1 MDKNDVTSE
10 AIAALAH
17 LRFAV
22 RTGLGLE
29 GHVRDA
35 VNTLDDAGVFAALDE
50 AVDYASAEEILADI
64 TPAPAWH
71 PRTPDDP
78 KQAEELAEARA
89 EIDEADRLL
98 GRSPGVTLEV
108 GQKLTQELAEAMFEV
123 ANPNRSPFPEGQPL
137 ERIPGTDII
146 RPAHEHVF
154 ASPHSDEVCY
164 GAEWCTL
171 TYGEHRKQN

>member
-1 MDKNDVTSE
+1 MDKNDVTPE

-35 VNTLDDAGVFAALDE
+35 VNILDDAGVFAALDE
-50 AVDYASAEEILADI
+50 AVDYASAEEILTESALQTCPECAVYDGHHIGCSRIDWDEYKASAD
-64 TPAPAWH
+64 PAPARH
-71 PRTPDDP
+71 
-78 KQAEELAEARA
+78 Q
-89 EIDEADRLL
+89 
-98 GRSPGVTLEV
+98 GVTLGV

-123 ANPNRSPFPEGQPL
+123 ANPNRSPFPEGPPL

-154 ASPHSDEVCY
+154 RSPHSDEVCY
-164 GAEWCTL
+164 GAEWCTR